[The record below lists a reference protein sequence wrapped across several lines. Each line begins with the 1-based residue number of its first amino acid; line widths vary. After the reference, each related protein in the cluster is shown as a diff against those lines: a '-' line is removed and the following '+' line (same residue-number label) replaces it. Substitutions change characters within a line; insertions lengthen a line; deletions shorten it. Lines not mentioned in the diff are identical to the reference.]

1 MGTWGPGNF
10 ENDAAADHLMDLC
23 QPLLTEIEEAMEE
36 PASLEPDEYEADMVM
51 ANLEI
56 IACLS
61 EHLGRHEHSKLG
73 EFLYPCVLPSPETVA
88 KWKQAY
94 LAVWDGSIDD
104 LEPKPEYKKKRRQV
118 IAETFDR
125 LERLARAQQKD

>member
-1 MGTWGPGNF
+1 
-10 ENDAAADHLMDLC
+10 MDLC
-23 QPLLTEIEEAMEE
+23 RPLLTEIEEAMEE
-36 PASLEPDEYEADMVM
+36 PASLEPDEYEADIVM

-61 EHLGRHEHSKLG
+61 EHLGRHEHSRLG
-73 EFLYPCVLPSPETVA
+73 EFLYPCVLPSSETVA

-94 LAVWDGSIDD
+94 LAVWDGYIDE
-104 LEPKPEYKKKRRQV
+104 LEPDPEYKKKRRQV

>member
-10 ENDAAADHLMDLC
+10 ENDTAADHLMDLC
-23 QPLLTEIEEAMEE
+23 QPLVTEIEEAMQE
-36 PASLEPDEYEADMVM
+36 PASLEPDDDAADIVM

-61 EHLGRHEHSKLG
+61 EHLGRYEHSELG
-73 EFLYPCVLPSPETVA
+73 RFLYPCVLPSTEKVA

-94 LAVWDGSIDD
+94 LARWDGYIDA
-104 LEPKPEYKKKRRQV
+104 LEPDPDYKKKRRDV

-125 LERLARAQQKD
+125 LECLAQAQQKD